1 VEIRRNTNSE
11 EEPLQRSTNN
21 ESSNNSIST
30 ENNGSNKNS
39 NLIKHS
45 QHNLSH
51 ANMPNIKINKDKNN
65 ENKLPY
71 AEMHT

>member
-1 VEIRRNTNSE
+1 MEIRRNNNSE
-11 EEPLQRSTNN
+11 EEPLQRSTHN

-30 ENNGSNKNS
+30 ENNGSNKNN

-45 QHNLSH
+45 QHNLSY
-51 ANMPNIKINKDKNN
+51 ANMPNIKINKNN

-71 AEMHT
+71 AEIHT